1 MLAENIKILIVSRL
15 RRSCKNGGILAVLTG
30 VFLCLERL
38 IDKQPDDPCK
48 YDHEHRRLFELSQQD
63 HSGSK

>member
-1 MLAENIKILIVSRL
+1 MLAESIEILIILRL

-30 VFLCLERL
+30 VFLCLELL
-38 IDKQPDDPCK
+38 IDEQPDDPCK
-48 YDHEHRRLFELSQQD
+48 YDHEHWRLFELSQQD